1 MAWSLVPEMGAPYSC
16 ECNYF
21 HGGSMAPHA
30 VDFAAPASEP
40 KLDELAANLRD
51 RNFEVLIVDSPDEA
65 KAAVM
70 ARLPNGAE
78 VHAGKSKTLEDAGI
92 FQELMESDSY
102 DFIRRR
108 TMKMDRQT
116 QGREIR
122 KLGAAPDFMLGS
134 VQAVTQAGQLVVASA
149 SGSQIGP
156 YSAGAG
162 KLILVVGS
170 QKIVPDLETALLRL
184 REYVMPYEDARLR
197 EQMGVGTKLTRVL
210 IMEMDYSPGR
220 TTIVLVR
227 DPIGM

>member
-1 MAWSLVPEMGAPYSC
+1 MANHEL
-16 ECNYF
+16 
-21 HGGSMAPHA
+21 
-30 VDFAAPASEP
+30 DFAAPASAAA
-40 KLDELAANLRD
+40 LNELAANLRE
-51 RNFEVLIVDSPDEA
+51 RNFEVLIVDTAVAA

-70 ARLPNGAE
+70 ARLPEGAE
-78 VHAGKSKTLEDAGI
+78 VYSGKSKTLEDAGI
-92 FQELMESDSY
+92 FKELMESDRY

-122 KLGAAPDFMLGS
+122 KLSAAPDFMLGS

-170 QKIVPDLETALLRL
+170 QKIVPDLETALRRL
-184 REYVMPYEDARLR
+184 RDYVMPYEDMRLR
-197 EQMGVGTKLTRVL
+197 EQMGVGTKLARVL

>member
-1 MAWSLVPEMGAPYSC
+1 
-16 ECNYF
+16 
-21 HGGSMAPHA
+21 MAPNA
-30 VDFAAPASEP
+30 VDFAAPATATE
-40 KLDELAANLRD
+40 LDELAANLRE
-51 RNFEVLIVDSPDEA
+51 RNFEVLIVDSAAEA

-70 ARLPNGAE
+70 ARLPEGAE

-92 FQELMESDSY
+92 FKELMESDRY

-122 KLGAAPDFMLGS
+122 KLSSAPDFMLGS
-134 VQAVTQAGQLVVASA
+134 VQAVTRAGQLVVASA

-162 KLILVVGS
+162 TLILVVGS
-170 QKIVPDLETALLRL
+170 QKIVPDLETALRRL
-184 REYVMPYEDARLR
+184 REYVMPYEDMRLR
-197 EQMGVGTKLTRVL
+197 EQMGVGTKLARVL
-210 IMEMDYSPGR
+210 IIERDYNPGR

>member
-1 MAWSLVPEMGAPYSC
+1 
-16 ECNYF
+16 
-21 HGGSMAPHA
+21 MAPNA
-30 VDFAAPASEP
+30 VDFAAPATATE
-40 KLDELAANLRD
+40 LDELAANLRE
-51 RNFEVLIVDSPDEA
+51 RNFEVLIVDTAAEA

-70 ARLPNGAE
+70 ARLPEGAE
-78 VHAGKSKTLEDAGI
+78 VSSGKSKTLEDAGI
-92 FQELMESDSY
+92 FKELMESDRY

-122 KLGAAPDFMLGS
+122 KLSSAPDFMLGS
-134 VQAVTQAGQLVVASA
+134 VQAVTRAGQLVVASA

-162 KLILVVGS
+162 TLILVVGS
-170 QKIVPDLETALLRL
+170 QKIVPDLETALRRL
-184 REYVMPYEDARLR
+184 REYVMPYEDMRLR
-197 EQMGVGTKLTRVL
+197 EQMGVGTKLARVL
-210 IMEMDYSPGR
+210 IIERDYNPGR